1 MNEYE
6 HLRFLKDNDSELSE
20 ELNTFESPLF
30 DNLQDENLPNVFL
43 ERSEESVD
51 ESTNEDATVDV
62 SRFPEV
68 DSEDIEDLRS
78 SALNINTS
86 RSTKQWM
93 NVFNSWCIARRF
105 QNVNIETMAT
115 LDLDKVL
122 CKFYAEVK
130 KKDGEDYEP
139 ESLRIMQC
147 AIERYLLEHQ
157 QEIDKPQHE
166 KNSRFEVE
174 EIRPSA

>member
-86 RSTKQWM
+86 RSTKQL
-93 NVFNSWCIARRF
+93 NYSR
-105 QNVNIETMAT
+105 
-115 LDLDKVL
+115 
-122 CKFYAEVK
+122 
-130 KKDGEDYEP
+130 
-139 ESLRIMQC
+139 
-147 AIERYLLEHQ
+147 AILKYFL
-157 QEIDKPQHE
+157 
-166 KNSRFEVE
+166 
-174 EIRPSA
+174 